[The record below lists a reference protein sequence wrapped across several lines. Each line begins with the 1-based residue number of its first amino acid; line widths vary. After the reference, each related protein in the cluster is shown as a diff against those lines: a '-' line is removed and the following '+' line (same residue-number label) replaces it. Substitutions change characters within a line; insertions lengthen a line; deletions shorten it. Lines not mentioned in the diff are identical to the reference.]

1 VTGDAVQIIEP
12 DTATAFA
19 AALRQAS
26 ERRAS
31 VLIRGAGTKIDWG
44 RPPSTIDLILSTLR
58 MNRLIAH
65 RHGDLTATAEAGAT
79 LAAVNRALAQH
90 RQCLPL
96 DPSFA
101 DRATIGGI
109 LATNDSGP
117 LRHRYG
123 APRDLVIGIEVVTPD
138 GVIAKA
144 GGHVV
149 KNVAGYDLA
158 KLVAGSFGSLAAILN
173 ATFKLAPLPAA
184 SRTLVIEAPDFDAL
198 EQAVRAVMGSQLEPP
213 AFEVH
218 VPDIVG
224 AELGPPSRPGQRRP
238 LRPKLL
244 LRFASAPPAVDA
256 QIEQA
261 RALAPV
267 KDWATRALEHDEERS
282 AWEDHGRR
290 VWDGPGAVVRASW
303 LPAHIASAM
312 SHLRRVSRS
321 ACIELVGR
329 AAIGAGL
336 IRIDADVRSQAAI
349 IEELRQ
355 SSSVGNVVILRG
367 CRDLKAR
374 VDVWGSHGDR
384 EPLFASLKR
393 ALDPGGVLNANRGPL

>member
-1 VTGDAVQIIEP
+1 MEDTVPIIEP
-12 DTATAFA
+12 ETATAFA

-26 ERRAS
+26 ERRES
-31 VLIRGAGTKIDWG
+31 VFIRGAGTKIGWG
-44 RPPSTIDLILSTLR
+44 RAPSTIDLILSTRR

-79 LAAVNRALAQH
+79 LAGLNRALARH

-109 LATNDSGP
+109 LASNDSGP

-123 APRDLVIGIEVVTPD
+123 APRDLVIGVEVVTPD

-173 ATFKLAPLPAA
+173 VTFKLAPLPAA
-184 SRTLVIEAPDFDAL
+184 SGTLVIEAPDFDAL
-198 EQAVRAVMGSQLEPP
+198 EHAIRAVMDSQLEPP
-213 AFEVH
+213 AFDVH
-218 VPDIVG
+218 VPDVVG
-224 AELGPPSRPGQRRP
+224 AELGPLSKPGQRRP
-238 LRPKLL
+238 LRPALL
-244 LRFASAPPAVDA
+244 LRFASEPRAVDR

-261 RALAPV
+261 RALAPL
-267 KDWATRALEHDEERS
+267 KECAARALEHDEERT
-282 AWEDHGRR
+282 AWDDHARR
-290 VWDGPGAVVRASW
+290 IWDAPGAVVRASW
-303 LPAHIASAM
+303 LPANIATAM
-312 SHLRRVSRS
+312 RHLRRVSRS

-329 AAIGAGL
+329 AAIGSGL
-336 IRIDADVRSQAAI
+336 IRVDADIRSQAAI
-349 IEELRQ
+349 VEELRQ
-355 SSSVGNVVILRG
+355 SSYFGNVVILRG
-367 CRDLKAR
+367 SNDLKAR
-374 VDVWGSHGDR
+374 VDVWGPHGDR